1 MPHLTHVVTI
11 FLGWVVLDR
20 PDQSGVYVAK
30 DLAAGWAYLIADH
43 EGDTRFRGQGPSA
56 GGVDVALRCALLAS
70 LACVPERSHI
80 RILVDS
86 RLSHRAV
93 VRLALGDR
101 RVMAAIGSQQ
111 VSVLTRPLERS
122 AVLVQAAAERAAST
136 ALRAREREDWEELP
150 ALPDTATE
158 ISRATAEDEQRW
170 RVRRAAARR
179 VQAVPAKA
187 EAVPVP
193 ASLPGPGSSPA
204 ALPAPVPM
212 ARAARAPVLKRLLSP
227 LLDGAR
233 VSLASAGLIARPV
246 KEPRKPLLED
256 WLRDFDGQVQTIRT
270 DLEDIGA

>member
-179 VQAVPAKA
+179 VQAVPAKV
-187 EAVPVP
+187 EA
-193 ASLPGPGSSPA
+193 ASLPVVSA
-204 ALPAPVPM
+204 AAAPAPLPM
-212 ARAARAPVLKRLLSP
+212 AKPARAPVLKRLLSP

-233 VSLASAGLIARPV
+233 VSLASAGLIARPAQA
-246 KEPRKPLLED
+246 PRKPLLED